1 MVLKPLAAINHSK
14 YWLLPLVLIPHLL
27 VAAYFGGKFID
38 YPDQGAYL
46 SGAENLLAGNGLSL
60 SFDALGGFI
69 RKGEPTSYYG
79 LGAPLVYAAQIALFG
94 RNYFVLRLGS
104 ILLFAASL
112 FFFRG
117 MCLHWMPERWA
128 NVAMIAMGLSPFYIA
143 FNQLFLS
150 EMPFLFCE
158 LGTFCFLFNYLK
170 NREIKHLALSAVF
183 LALSLLVRT
192 NLLFF
197 LPAIAILIA
206 FTSRWS
212 QALLYVGVVA
222 LVVSPYCI
230 RNSINSHAFFPFDGK
245 AALNLWQFNS
255 DVHQGGFWSERFEQ
269 APAMPNLEGLTEK
282 QRSDLLMSLGVKW
295 NKEHP
300 AAFLRLAAM
309 KAVRFFSPLPQKQAN
324 LKYAVVL
331 IPYSLIIVGGF
342 FLGLPALWSKDP
354 KSVLILLLF
363 LYTLAIEMVFM
374 AATRHRLL
382 YDPFLVLVT
391 LNGLMCGIPVVAS
404 RRLTGNREATPWPIR
419 LRQAYRRSLQ

>member
-1 MVLKPLAAINHSK
+1 MVLKPLAAINNSK

-94 RNYFVLRLGS
+94 RNYFVLRLGN

-117 MCLHWMPERWA
+117 ICLHWMSEGWA
-128 NVAMIAMGLSPFYIA
+128 NLAMVAMGLSPFYIA

-158 LGTFCFLFNYLK
+158 LGTFYFLFNYLK
-170 NREIKHLALSAVF
+170 NGEIKHLALSAVF

-192 NLLFF
+192 NLLLF
-197 LPAIAILIA
+197 LPAIAILVA

-212 QALLYVGVVA
+212 QALLFVGVVV

-255 DVHQGGFWSERFEQ
+255 DVHQGGFWSETFEQ
-269 APAMPNLEGLTEK
+269 APPMPNLEGLTEK

-295 NKEHP
+295 IKEHP

-324 LKYAVVL
+324 LKYAL
-331 IPYSLIIVGGF
+331 LLTPYSLVIVCGF
-342 FLGLPALWSKDP
+342 LLGLPAFWSREP
-354 KSVLILLLF
+354 QSLLVLLLF
-363 LYTLAIEMVFM
+363 VYTLAIEVVFM
-374 AATRHRLL
+374 TATRHRILF
-382 YDPFLVLVT
+382 DPFFLLVGF
-391 LNGLMCGIPVVAS
+391 NYVAS
-404 RRLTGNREATPWPIR
+404 RKPFRVGRWLREQFATPHLSDAGPAR
-419 LRQAYRRSLQ
+419 P

>member
-1 MVLKPLAAINHSK
+1 MGSARTATR
-14 YWLLPLVLIPHLL
+14 WLLPLVLVPHLL
-27 VAAYFGGKFID
+27 VAAYFGGRFID
-38 YPDQGAYL
+38 YPDQAAYL
-46 SGAENLLAGNGLSL
+46 SAAQNILAGNGLSL
-60 SFDALGGFI
+60 SFDALAGFI
-69 RKGEPTSYYG
+69 KKGEPTSYFG
-79 LGAPLVYAAQIALFG
+79 LGTPLLLAAQIAVFG
-94 RNYFVLRLGS
+94 QNYFLLRLGT
-104 ILLFAASL
+104 IILFAASL
-112 FFFRG
+112 LFFRG
-117 MCLHWMPERWA
+117 ICLHWMPERWA
-128 NVAMIAMGLSPFYIA
+128 NVAMVAMGLSPFYIA

-170 NREIKHLALSAVF
+170 NGEINHLALSAVF

-197 LPAIAILIA
+197 LPAITILVA

-212 QALLYVGVVA
+212 QALLYVGVVV

-295 NKEHP
+295 IKEHP

-309 KAVRFFSPLPQKQAN
+309 KAVRFLSPLPQKQAN
-324 LKYAVVL
+324 LRYAL
-331 IPYSLIIVGGF
+331 LLTPYSVVIVCGF
-342 FLGLPALWSKDP
+342 LLGLPAFWSREP
-354 KSVLILLLF
+354 KSLLILLLF
-363 LYTLAIEMVFM
+363 LYTLAIEVVFM
-374 AATRHRLL
+374 TATRHRVLF
-382 YDPFLVLVT
+382 DPFFLLVGF
-391 LNGLMCGIPVVAS
+391 NYVAS
-404 RRLTGNREATPWPIR
+404 RKPVRVSRRLREQFATPHLSDAGPAR
-419 LRQAYRRSLQ
+419 P

>member
-117 MCLHWMPERWA
+117 ICLHWMPERWA
-128 NVAMIAMGLSPFYIA
+128 NVAMVAMGLSPFYIA

-158 LGTFCFLFNYLK
+158 LGAFYFLFNYLK
-170 NREIKHLALSAVF
+170 NGEIKHLALSAVF

-192 NLLFF
+192 NLLLF
-197 LPAIAILIA
+197 LPAIAILVA

-212 QALLYVGVVA
+212 QALLFVGVVV

-255 DVHQGGFWSERFEQ
+255 DVHQGGFWSETFEQ
-269 APAMPNLEGLTEK
+269 APPMPNLEGLTEK

-295 NKEHP
+295 IKEHP
-300 AAFLRLAAM
+300 AAFLRLSAM
-309 KAVRFFSPLPQKQAN
+309 KAVRFFSPVPQKQAN
-324 LKYAVVL
+324 LKYAPVL
-331 IPYSLIIVGGF
+331 TPYSLVVVCGF
-342 FLGLPALWSKDP
+342 LLGLPAFWSREP
-354 KSVLILLLF
+354 KSLLILLLF
-363 LYTLAIEMVFM
+363 LYTLAIEVVFM
-374 AATRHRLL
+374 TATRHRILF
-382 YDPFLVLVT
+382 DPFFLLVGF
-391 LNGLMCGIPVVAS
+391 NYVAS
-404 RRLTGNREATPWPIR
+404 RKPFRVGRWLREQFATPHLSDAGPAR
-419 LRQAYRRSLQ
+419 P

>member
-1 MVLKPLAAINHSK
+1 MVLKPLAAINNSI

-27 VAAYFGGKFID
+27 VAAHFGGKFID

-117 MCLHWMPERWA
+117 ICLHWMPERWA
-128 NVAMIAMGLSPFYIA
+128 NVAMVAMGLSPFYIA

-158 LGTFCFLFNYLK
+158 LGAFYFLFNYLK
-170 NREIKHLALSAVF
+170 NGEIKHLALSAVF

-192 NLLFF
+192 NLLLF
-197 LPAIAILIA
+197 LPAIAILVA

-212 QALLYVGVVA
+212 QALLFVGVVV

-255 DVHQGGFWSERFEQ
+255 DVHQGGFWSETFEQ
-269 APAMPNLEGLTEK
+269 APPMPNLEGLTEK

-295 NKEHP
+295 IKEHP
-300 AAFLRLAAM
+300 AAFLRLSAM
-309 KAVRFFSPLPQKQAN
+309 KAVRFFSPVPQKQAN
-324 LKYAVVL
+324 LKYAPVL
-331 IPYSLIIVGGF
+331 TPYSLVVVCGF
-342 FLGLPALWSKDP
+342 LLGLPAFWSREP
-354 KSVLILLLF
+354 KSLLILLLF
-363 LYTLAIEMVFM
+363 LYTLAIEVVFM
-374 AATRHRLL
+374 TATRHRILF
-382 YDPFLVLVT
+382 DPFFLLVGF
-391 LNGLMCGIPVVAS
+391 NYVAS
-404 RRLTGNREATPWPIR
+404 RKPFRVGRWLREQFATPHLSDAGPAR
-419 LRQAYRRSLQ
+419 H